1 MVNSMEEQKNIKSK
15 IFSGF
20 IWRFGERITAQL
32 VSLLVSIV
40 LARLLSPEHYGAV
53 ALVMVFI
60 NIANVFVSNG
70 LGNSLIQK
78 KDADSVD
85 FSSIFYINVL
95 MSLIL
100 YGILFLIAPLIGE
113 FYGMPE
119 LCLVLRVLGIR
130 IPVAA
135 INSIQHA
142 YVSRHMLFKRFF
154 WSTLFGTVLSGV
166 VGIFLAYKG
175 FGIWAL
181 VAQYLTNTCTDTV
194 VLWFTVKWRP
204 TKEFSLSRSRQMVSY
219 GWKLLVSGLLDTGY
233 SELRN
238 LIIGK
243 LYTSADLAYYN
254 QADKY
259 PKLIVN
265 NVNTSIGSVIFPVMS
280 QSQDNPEKIKQM
292 TRKAIQISSFLI
304 WPIMVGLAAVSRPL
318 VSVVLTDKWIS
329 CVPYMQIFCFSYGL
343 WPIHTANLQVIK
355 AMGRSDLFLRMEVIK
370 KIMGCVLLI
379 VSLPFG
385 PFAIAVSLLISG
397 VLSTFI
403 NAYPNRALLNYNYR
417 EQLRDLLPSLGLS
430 LIMAIVIS
438 QLERINVSDI
448 LLLAIQVICGALIYV
463 VLSIITKQAALVYL
477 VDILK
482 KKKSQK
488 KNK

>member
-238 LIIGK
+238 LIVGK

-343 WPIHTANLQVIK
+343 WPIHTANLQAIK
-355 AMGRSDLFLRMEVIK
+355 AMGRSNLFLKLEIAK
-370 KIMGCVLLI
+370 KIVGMILLLSTMWFGVMAMAYSLLVSSVLSQIINSWPNRKLLNYGYLEQLKDVIPSIALAVLMGFCVNL
-379 VSLPFG
+379 
-385 PFAIAVSLLISG
+385 VSLLD
-397 VLSTFI
+397 LSNIVT
-403 NAYPNRALLNYNYR
+403 LLI
-417 EQLRDLLPSLGLS
+417 QIPLG
-430 LIMAIVIS
+430 AVI
-438 QLERINVSDI
+438 
-448 LLLAIQVICGALIYV
+448 Y
-463 VLSIITKQAALVYL
+463 IITSELLHLESFNYL
-477 VDILK
+477 MDLIRPMIRKIVRK
-482 KKKSQK
+482 
-488 KNK
+488 

>member
-85 FSSIFYINVL
+85 FSSLFYINVL

-194 VLWFTVKWRP
+194 V
-204 TKEFSLSRSRQMVSY
+204 
-219 GWKLLVSGLLDTGY
+219 
-233 SELRN
+233 
-238 LIIGK
+238 
-243 LYTSADLAYYN
+243 
-254 QADKY
+254 
-259 PKLIVN
+259 
-265 NVNTSIGSVIFPVMS
+265 
-280 QSQDNPEKIKQM
+280 
-292 TRKAIQISSFLI
+292 
-304 WPIMVGLAAVSRPL
+304 
-318 VSVVLTDKWIS
+318 
-329 CVPYMQIFCFSYGL
+329 
-343 WPIHTANLQVIK
+343 
-355 AMGRSDLFLRMEVIK
+355 
-370 KIMGCVLLI
+370 
-379 VSLPFG
+379 
-385 PFAIAVSLLISG
+385 
-397 VLSTFI
+397 
-403 NAYPNRALLNYNYR
+403 
-417 EQLRDLLPSLGLS
+417 
-430 LIMAIVIS
+430 
-438 QLERINVSDI
+438 
-448 LLLAIQVICGALIYV
+448 
-463 VLSIITKQAALVYL
+463 
-477 VDILK
+477 
-482 KKKSQK
+482 
-488 KNK
+488 